1 MASFATKTDT
11 SHRSSAL
18 VEFRTTDVA
27 GNTYYVET
35 GTYWDGKIV
44 VQPAGDGS
52 NEEALAAPC
61 AEPLVALCGDC
72 CGFVY
77 AASAVSLHRL
87 NPRAEGLRGA
97 TDPYEW
103 QEVGPLPA
111 GRIIAASASR
121 THDALLELR
130 TTLGTYSMA
139 DQRTVLLDIDADG
152 AATVVDAPEEGNRD
166 WEILRERLPC
176 GNHDISVVEAR
187 CSLYT
192 AGGLTHFHGFPA
204 TAKVFDGLWTYR
216 PLGDDSGWF
225 SAAGWQRLATLP
237 RPVCYAG
244 LAALDTCI
252 YVVGG
257 AAPHAGDHG
266 DRRPVAS
273 VARYDLDAY
282 AWAEDP
288 APDLPEPRME
298 CCAVGLRGRLWVLGG
313 ANCDNAALDSALSW
327 APGEPSWR
335 REPPAPAPLRQFA
348 VAADGDVIY
357 CVGGDAGFFYGF
369 DVAAGAWDASL
380 PPHPTRPKAP
390 LAAVRDGELWVL
402 GGARQSAVHAFD
414 GRSWRREE
422 CDLPAPRAWGGAAA
436 LQGRLV
442 CVGGAFFDERV
453 GGPAFDDRVFATRS
467 PADKAKYAGQ
477 RAVEAE
483 WIKSRRQRL
492 EREARERAADDAEYE
507 KALLT
512 TPATPLHTP
521 RRPAP
526 GTPVLTPATTPRLRR
541 LDTPGAD
548 GDDEGGVDWGDDDD
562 VSSDAASTID
572 ADEVYCAPCA
582 PKD

>member
-1 MASFATKTDT
+1 MDVDGDADANPAKKQKRSASRGDAHRSQSRRRDERAQRGRPGRREIGKKMQKKMNRMARSGEADRKTGPKLIRWMNEGKMGRGARNCRRSRCINGFKNQIELSTAAQTMASFATKTDT

-103 QEVGPLPA
+103 QAVGPLPA
-111 GRIIAASASR
+111 GRIIAASRAGPTTR
-121 THDALLELR
+121 LELR

-139 DQRTVLLDIDADG
+139 DQRTVLLNIDADG
-152 AATVVDAPEEGNRD
+152 AAT
-166 WEILRERLPC
+166 
-176 GNHDISVVEAR
+176 
-187 CSLYT
+187 
-192 AGGLTHFHGFPA
+192 F
-204 TAKVFDGLWTYR
+204 
-216 PLGDDSGWF
+216 
-225 SAAGWQRLATLP
+225 AA
-237 RPVCYAG
+237 
-244 LAALDTCI
+244 
-252 YVVGG
+252 
-257 AAPHAGDHG
+257 
-266 DRRPVAS
+266 
-273 VARYDLDAY
+273 
-282 AWAEDP
+282 
-288 APDLPEPRME
+288 
-298 CCAVGLRGRLWVLGG
+298 
-313 ANCDNAALDSALSW
+313 
-327 APGEPSWR
+327 
-335 REPPAPAPLRQFA
+335 
-348 VAADGDVIY
+348 AADGDVIY

-369 DVAAGAWDASL
+369 DVAAGAWDA
-380 PPHPTRPKAP
+380 
-390 LAAVRDGELWVL
+390 
-402 GGARQSAVHAFD
+402 
-414 GRSWRREE
+414 WRREE

-442 CVGGAFFDERV
+442 CVGARSSTAL

-492 EREARERAADDAEYE
+492 EREAWERAADDAEYE
-507 KALLT
+507 KSLLT

-548 GDDEGGVDWGDDDD
+548 GDDEGGVDWGDDDGP
-562 VSSDAASTID
+562 SDAASTID
-572 ADEVYCAPCA
+572 ADGAHCAPCA